1 MEEICKEEKKVIV
14 RDEIIAN
21 AAPATTFIYCVICF
35 VFAGSL
41 LGFLENA
48 GLAISVMQLSI
59 FVGYTL
65 GSVFILKSGSGIG
78 GNTFF
83 IFAAFFGGTGG
94 MLGIAQAIC
103 DYAGYPFCAQV
114 GPFVNVICGLFL
126 FVILYANRVNS
137 KTDFFTILF
146 AAIGVFS
153 VGLSGFVAPKLTA
166 LIAGISLGIDG
177 VIVFYSASIQ
187 FLQMSGS
194 KVNYGKPF
202 VDLNKNK

>member
-1 MEEICKEEKKVIV
+1 MEKTFIEEKKVIV
-14 RDEIIAN
+14 RDEVVVN
-21 AAPATTFIYCVICF
+21 AAPAATFIYCVLCF
-35 VFAGSL
+35 TFSGSL

-48 GLAISVMQLSI
+48 GLAISVLQLSI

-65 GSVFILKSGSGIG
+65 GSIFILKSGSGIG

-103 DYAGYPFCAQV
+103 DHAGYPFCAEV
-114 GPFVNVICGLFL
+114 GPFVNVISGLFL

-137 KTDFFTILF
+137 KTDFLIILF

-153 VGLSGFVAPKLTA
+153 VGLSGFVAPQLTA
-166 LIAGISLGIDG
+166 FIAGISLGIDG
-177 VIVFYSASIQ
+177 IIVFYSASIQ

-194 KVNYGKPF
+194 KVNYGKPL
-202 VDLNKNK
+202 VELNKE